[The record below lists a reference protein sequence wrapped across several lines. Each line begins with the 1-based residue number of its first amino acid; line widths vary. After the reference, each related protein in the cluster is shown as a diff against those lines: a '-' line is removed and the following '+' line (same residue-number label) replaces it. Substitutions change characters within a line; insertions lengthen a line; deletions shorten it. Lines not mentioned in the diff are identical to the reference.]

1 MKIETFQ
8 NDINKSQ
15 QQCITSCVIARALNR
30 GPMPNGANYV
40 IVDGQQARYVKVIN
54 DAYETVAWLYL
65 TPEVKR
71 YIKKFDKDKKLVRPT
86 VMYIPD
92 GNLHL
97 V

>member
-54 DAYETVAWLYL
+54 DAYETVACLYL